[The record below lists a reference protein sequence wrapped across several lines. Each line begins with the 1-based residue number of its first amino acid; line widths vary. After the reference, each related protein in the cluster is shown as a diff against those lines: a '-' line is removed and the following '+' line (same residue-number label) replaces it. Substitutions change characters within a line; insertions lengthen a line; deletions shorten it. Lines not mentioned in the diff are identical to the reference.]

1 MIIRRHIEYN
11 MTRLRFGSVLAMLL
25 VFQGLYAQVTRDT
38 IANGRRQIKTIS
50 HPSSYILTN
59 RVLSPIPWCIYC
71 MVREDPI
78 PIGLMRWRI

>member
-1 MIIRRHIEYN
+1 MMIRRHIEYN
-11 MTRLRFGSVLAMLL
+11 ITRLRLCSVLAMLL

-38 IANGRRQIKTIS
+38 IAMGGGKQTIS

-71 MVREDPI
+71 MVREEPI